1 LSETRQSRKS
11 PPPIH
16 LVWEPAALYSLMRK
30 QPDRRS
36 LWRTALWVGAGTGV
50 ARAAL
55 ASLGWYMVERGGGPL
70 QIPAFTLVMLAWPE
84 GAMLAERR
92 LTPAPPAF
100 YLQLSVLLVASTL
113 AVTYLVAVIAAKS
126 RFGRPHT

>member
-1 LSETRQSRKS
+1 MIAMAMLILLTA
-11 PPPIH
+11 
-16 LVWEPAALYSLMRK
+16 LLAAVYSLMRK
-30 QPDRRS
+30 QHDRRS

-55 ASLGWYMVERGGGPL
+55 ASLGWYLVERGGGPL
-70 QIPAFTLVMLAWPE
+70 QIPAFTLVMMAWPE

-92 LTPAPPAF
+92 LTPSPPAF

-113 AVTYLVAVIAAKS
+113 AVTCLVAMIAART
-126 RFGRPHT
+126 RFAGRT